1 MIDFFA
7 GIAGKPTGEYVR
19 SALANAAFWGMDL
32 NTVPGLTDFTIEMLD
47 RIDRKGIREAAQS
60 VL

>member
-1 MIDFFA
+1 
-7 GIAGKPTGEYVR
+7 
-19 SALANAAFWGMDL
+19 MDL
-32 NTVPGLTDFTIEMLD
+32 NTVPGLTDFTIEILD